1 MDWNAFKELLQSK
14 GKEAV
19 SAALGNSPLGDI
31 INNAPD
37 LFNEAATSPAGQAV
51 ANGLTGAPLTD
62 SIPNPGNPVSGAA
75 EGLIAPNVED
85 AATPPTMPS
94 KAPTPTPV
102 PSNPSI
108 VPPSPES
115 GQTDDS
121 DGDVAPKAAST
132 KSDSAIADIL
142 ATPNNDNQKR
152 SDNEAALE
160 RRKKLNLIPEAL
172 ANAADAVAGA
182 GSAFGANIS
191 QQAGKE
197 QTDRDK
203 TAIDEDKKGFEEE
216 LKQDPNSDISKQ
228 YQGLLAKFVQKDPS
242 DSMIVGRSASQ
253 ISEQIPAIE
262 KLAAMQNQKDLKD
275 IQLKSLKNQKD
286 IALGMRND
294 AKQGE
299 YEKQGRDIL
308 LKQLSNRSGGLGL
321 QDAKVNQAIDL
332 QQMMNKYYDPKTDT
346 YTIPPSMHTELA
358 IGLQRLLSPT
368 GQTAQGLV
376 QELQQKTAREGLAG
390 ALIYMGMDPRKVGGT
405 TQGVSHL
412 FADAVK
418 RQGLTAEQLRGTYQ
432 SQLRNMLPSQLNDK
446 VKQELIKQNIGSN
459 YSDFLPKHGA
469 QQPSTGQAGQS
480 SAPHGNTVK
489 QNGVTYTWNGS
500 NYVPQGQ

>member
-37 LFNEAATSPAGQAV
+37 LFNEAAASPVGQAV
-51 ANGLTGAPLTD
+51 ANGVTGAPITD
-62 SIPNPGNPVSGAA
+62 SVPNPGNPVSGMA
-75 EGLIAPNVED
+75 EGLIAPGMED
-85 AATPPTMPS
+85 AATPPQVSAQAPSAPMPTQM
-94 KAPTPTPV
+94 APNASNVSESSENDETDE
-102 PSNPSI
+102 PSA
-108 VPPSPES
+108 VTGPPSTSPKPS
-115 GQTDDS
+115 DD
-121 DGDVAPKAAST
+121 
-132 KSDSAIADIL
+132 AIAKIL
-142 ATPNNDNQKR
+142 STPNNDNQKR
-152 SDNEAALE
+152 KDNDAALE
-160 RRKKLNLIPEAL
+160 HRKKLNMIPEFG

-182 GSAFGANIS
+182 ASAFGANVS

-197 QTDRDK
+197 QTDRD
-203 TAIDEDKKGFEEE
+203 AANIDEQKKGFETN

-228 YQGLLAKFVQKDPS
+228 YQGLLARFVKKDPS
-242 DSMIVGRSASQ
+242 DPSITGRSASQ
-253 ISEQIPAIE
+253 IADQIPAIE
-262 KLAAMQNQKDLKD
+262 KLAAMQNQKDMKE
-275 IQLKSLKNQKD
+275 
-286 IALGMRND
+286 IALKQIQANKEIASGQRND

-321 QDAKVNQAIDL
+321 QDGKVNQAIDL

-346 YTIPPSMHTELA
+346 YSIPPSMHTELA

-376 QELQQKTAREGLAG
+376 HELQQKTAREGLAG
-390 ALIYMGMDPRKVGGT
+390 ALIYMGMDPKTVGGT

-432 SQLRNMLPSQLNDK
+432 SQLKHMMPSQLNDK
-446 VKQELIKQNIGSN
+446 VKQDLISQNIGSN
-459 YSDFLPKHGA
+459 YSDFLPKKGA
-469 QQPSTGQAGQS
+469 ANTQEA
-480 SAPHGNTVK
+480 SAPISKSIGGK
-489 QNGVTYTWNGS
+489 
-500 NYVPQGQ
+500 NYIQKDGKWYQQ